1 MMDGSKGPK
10 RPPVL
15 ILLGPPG
22 AGKGTQ
28 ARMLSERFGFIQLST
43 GDLLRAAVVAGTDA
57 GKRAKSVMEA
67 GGLVSDNIVLAI
79 LADRLAEPDCANG
92 VILDGVPR
100 TTAQAKALDTLL
112 ANAGQSI
119 DAALALEVDDVEMVV
134 RIAGRFTCGA
144 CGEGYHDSFK
154 APKVEGV
161 CDCCGAQDMK
171 RRADDKAETVMARL
185 DAYHAETAPLISYYE
200 QRGVLWRIRAMGD
213 IDEIAAKITGVV
225 AAITA

>member
-1 MMDGSKGPK
+1 MDGSKGPK